1 MVDSEIIFKQNRM
14 IISLLGRLTFPE
26 DKLKKIITTKSKK
39 PKQLIKAYNLC
50 DGTLTIPKISSK
62 IEGVTTRALQDAIVK
77 WEENGIILNIAKKGQ
92 GITTIPFHLYKIG
105 E

>member
-1 MVDSEIIFKQNRM
+1 MVDNEMLFKQNQM
-14 IISLLGRLTFPE
+14 IISLLGRLVFTE
-26 DKLKKIITTKSKK
+26 EKLKKIITKNSKK

-62 IEGVTTRALQDAIVK
+62 IEGVTSRALNDAIIK
-77 WEENGIILNIAKKGQ
+77 WEENGIILNIAKKGK
-92 GITTIPFHLYKIG
+92 GISVIPFNLYKIG